1 MDIKATAKKLIEGSI
16 ILSDDGLRLYTPDG
30 MGNYPCLWTRDFA
43 YMVEYA
49 GDLFERKN
57 DILQCIEYI
66 VKRPASN
73 GWIPDRVDQHGKAYY
88 TAGDDSF
95 PAAPNLDNGP
105 FLAIAAET
113 YLDMLPLE
121 EAKKRFRRWKDN
133 LCRGIACIPKNSDFL
148 VYNPPAS
155 PHSPYGFTD
164 CIKKT
169 GLLAMESLL
178 LWRGYRVI
186 ARWLNLCQEN
196 DAGLYFERLQ
206 GIQNNFSKVFSL
218 PNGMLRAATGCCNQ
232 TDIWASCYAVS
243 IGFPLE
249 KGQKKKIAEYLKDY
263 YNKII
268 QYGQIRHL
276 PLEEYWEDT
285 FVPVPNGTYQNGA
298 YWATPC
304 KWFFD
309 ALKDEFPSLARKT
322 YDDLLRYFEQ
332 EGIYECV
339 NGEYKKLDTY
349 VASAANAYAVSKAF

>member
-1 MDIKATAKKLIEGSI
+1 M
-16 ILSDDGLRLYTPDG
+16 
-30 MGNYPCLWTRDFA
+30 
-43 YMVEYA
+43 
-49 GDLFERKN
+49 
-57 DILQCIEYI
+57 
-66 VKRPASN
+66 
-73 GWIPDRVDQHGKAYY
+73 
-88 TAGDDSF
+88 
-95 PAAPNLDNGP
+95 
-105 FLAIAAET
+105 
-113 YLDMLPLE
+113 
-121 EAKKRFRRWKDN
+121 
-133 LCRGIACIPKNSDFL
+133 
-148 VYNPPAS
+148 
-155 PHSPYGFTD
+155 
-164 CIKKT
+164 
-169 GLLAMESLL
+169 
-178 LWRGYRVI
+178 
-186 ARWLNLCQEN
+186 
-196 DAGLYFERLQ
+196 
-206 GIQNNFSKVFSL
+206 
-218 PNGMLRAATGCCNQ
+218 
-232 TDIWASCYAVS
+232 S